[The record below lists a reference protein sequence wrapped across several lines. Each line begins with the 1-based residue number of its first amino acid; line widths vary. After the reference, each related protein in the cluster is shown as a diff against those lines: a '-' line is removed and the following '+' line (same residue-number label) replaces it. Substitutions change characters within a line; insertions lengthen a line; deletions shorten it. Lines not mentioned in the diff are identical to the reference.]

1 MICPYCTNTNDDA
14 ASTCRVCGASLS
26 GAQYP
31 TALPVGMKLQGG
43 KYVIERALGQGGF
56 GITYKASNASLGIP
70 VVVKEFNPQ
79 GATRA
84 GSSLRA
90 PSTYSVAEFKEARAR
105 FADEARVVA
114 QLTQN
119 NPNPFIV
126 RVYDVFTE
134 NDTEYYTMEFLDG
147 KALQGLVEKNGPLSE
162 AQVLEVARQLGG
174 ALQEVHQA
182 GLLHRDVKPDNVMMV
197 ARGAVLIDFGSARSI
212 AAGDQQDRIVTPGY
226 APLEQYAVQAKRG
239 PFTDVYAMAGTLF
252 FALTG
257 QAPIP
262 ATDRVN
268 GTKQATAREVNP
280 GVSKATSDLLER
292 AMRMK
297 IDERPQSAA
306 QFLTELE
313 LAVGG
318 IKAAKVGQPVGFPIS
333 VTQPVAAPAAKAK
346 NPVGQAGQANPAV
359 IPMPAGPIPASSPP
373 ASTDALL
380 GNVQIALFIVFG
392 AMILLGQFG
401 VVSPQVATV
410 GFYLVALLSL
420 YIFIQ
425 WLLFTRSGRG
435 LLLVA
440 VGAIILA
447 YYAYTR
453 GFFN

>member
-1 MICPYCTNTNDDA
+1 MISCPYCANTNDDN
-14 ASTCRVCGASLS
+14 ASACRVCGASLS
-26 GAQYP
+26 GAKYP
-31 TALPVGMKLQGG
+31 TALAAGTKLQGG
-43 KYVIERALGQGGF
+43 KYVIEKALGQGGF
-56 GITYKASNASLGIP
+56 GITYKANNASLGIP
-70 VVVKEFNPQ
+70 VVVKEFHPQ
-79 GATRA
+79 GASRA
-84 GSSLRA
+84 GTSMRPPGTLSQQ
-90 PSTYSVAEFKEARAR
+90 EFSQARAS
-105 FADEARVVA
+105 FADEAKVVA
-114 QLTQN
+114 QLTLN

-147 KALQGLVEKNGPLSE
+147 KPLQSLVEKNGPLSE

-197 ARGAVLIDFGSARSI
+197 ARGAVLIDFGSARAI
-212 AAGDQQDRIVTPGY
+212 AAGGRQSVIVTPGY
-226 APLEQYAVQAKRG
+226 APLEQYASEAKRG
-239 PFTDVYAMAGTLF
+239 PFTDVYAMASTLF

-257 QAPIP
+257 QPPVP

-268 GTKQATAREVNP
+268 GTKQPTAREVNP
-280 GVSKATSDLLER
+280 SISKATSDLLER

-306 QFLTELE
+306 EFLAELE
-313 LAVGG
+313 RAVSG
-318 IKAAKVGQPVGFPIS
+318 IKGAKVGKPVNAP
-333 VTQPVAAPAAKAK
+333 TQKVAPPVAQAK
-346 NPVGQAGQANPAV
+346 NPGVLAAQPGQANVPVQAA
-359 IPMPAGPIPASSPP
+359 PSSLP

-401 VVSPQVATV
+401 VVDPQIATI

-435 LLLVA
+435 LLLIA

-447 YYAYTR
+447 YYAYTQ

>member
-1 MICPYCTNTNDDA
+1 MTTCPYCANTNDDNTSA
-14 ASTCRVCGASLS
+14 CRVCGASLS
-26 GAQYP
+26 GAKYP
-31 TALPVGMKLQGG
+31 TALAAGTKLQGG
-43 KYVIERALGQGGF
+43 KYVIEKALGQGGF
-56 GITYKASNASLGIP
+56 GITYKASNDALGIP
-70 VVVKEFNPQ
+70 IVVKEFNPQ
-79 GATRA
+79 GATRS

-90 PSTYSVAEFKEARAR
+90 PTTISAAEFKESRAK

-114 QLTQN
+114 KLTQN

-147 KALQGLVEKNGPLSE
+147 KALQGLVEKQGPLSE
-162 AQVLEVARQLGG
+162 TQVLEVARQLGG

-212 AAGDQQDRIVTPGY
+212 AAGDLQDRIITPGY
-226 APLEQYAVQAKRG
+226 APLEQYASQAKRG

-257 QAPIP
+257 QQPIP

-268 GTKQATAREVNP
+268 GTKQPSAREVNP
-280 GVSKATSDLLER
+280 SVSKATSDLLER

-306 QFLTELE
+306 EFLTELE
-313 LAVGG
+313 RAVGG
-318 IKAAKVGQPVGFPIS
+318 IKGAKIGKPVSFPTSSAQPSP
-333 VTQPVAAPAAKAK
+333 PPPAAKAK
-346 NPVGQAGQANPAV
+346 NPVGAAPQPGLNNPPAQ
-359 IPMPAGPIPASSPP
+359 IPTSSPP

-401 VVSPQVATV
+401 VVDAKIATI
-410 GFYLVALLSL
+410 GFYLVALLSF

-435 LLLVA
+435 LLLIA

-447 YYAYTR
+447 YYAYTQ

>member
-1 MICPYCTNTNDDA
+1 MISCPYCGNTNDDTTT
-14 ASTCRVCGASLS
+14 TCRVCGASLT
-26 GAQYP
+26 GAKYP
-31 TALPVGMKLQGG
+31 TALVVGTKLQGG

-56 GITYKASNASLGIP
+56 GITYKANNASLGIP
-70 VVVKEFNPQ
+70 VVVKEFHPQ
-79 GATRA
+79 GSSRA
-84 GSSLRA
+84 GNSMRPPGTL
-90 PSTYSVAEFKEARAR
+90 TQQEFVQARAS
-105 FADEARVVA
+105 FADEAKVVA
-114 QLTQN
+114 QLTLN

-147 KALQGLVEKNGPLSE
+147 KPLQSLVEKNGPLSE
-162 AQVLEVARQLGG
+162 AQVLTVARQLGG

-197 ARGAVLIDFGSARSI
+197 ARGAVLIDFGSARAI
-212 AAGDQQDRIVTPGY
+212 AAGGRQSVIVTPGY
-226 APLEQYAVQAKRG
+226 APLEQYASEAKRG

-257 QAPIP
+257 QPPIP

-268 GTKQATAREVNP
+268 GSKQATAREVNP
-280 GVSKATSDLLER
+280 SISKATSDLLER

-297 IDERPQSAA
+297 IDERPQGAA
-306 QFLTELE
+306 EFLTELE
-313 LAVGG
+313 RAVGG
-318 IKAAKVGQPVGFPIS
+318 GKGAKASKPTNVS
-333 VTQPVAAPAAKAK
+333 VPATANTPAA
-346 NPVGQAGQANPAV
+346 QAGQAQAGSAQAGSAGQINAPAQ
-359 IPMPAGPIPASSPP
+359 AATSNP

-401 VVSPQVATV
+401 IVDPQVATI

-435 LLLVA
+435 LLLIA
-440 VGAIILA
+440 VGAIILG
-447 YYAYTR
+447 YYAYTQN
-453 GFFN
+453 FFR

>member
-1 MICPYCTNTNDDA
+1 MITCPYCANTNDDN

-26 GAQYP
+26 GAKYP
-31 TALPVGMKLQGG
+31 TALAAGTKLQGG

-56 GITYKASNASLGIP
+56 GITYKANNASLGIP
-70 VVVKEFNPQ
+70 VVVKEFHPQ
-79 GATRA
+79 GASRA
-84 GSSLRA
+84 GTSMRPPGTLSQQ
-90 PSTYSVAEFKEARAR
+90 EFKAARAS
-105 FADEARVVA
+105 FADEAKVVA
-114 QLTQN
+114 QLTLN

-147 KALQGLVEKNGPLSE
+147 KPLQSLVEKNGPLSE

-197 ARGAVLIDFGSARSI
+197 ARGAVLIDFGSARAI
-212 AAGDQQDRIVTPGY
+212 AAGGRQSIVVTPGY
-226 APLEQYAVQAKRG
+226 APLEQYASEAKRG

-257 QAPIP
+257 QPPIP

-268 GTKQATAREVNP
+268 GTKQPTAREVNP
-280 GVSKATSDLLER
+280 SISKATSDLLER

-306 QFLTELE
+306 EFLSQLE
-313 LAVGG
+313 RAVSG
-318 IKAAKVGQPVGFPIS
+318 IKGAKVGKPITP
-333 VTQPVAAPAAKAK
+333 TQPVAPAPAAQAK
-346 NPVGQAGQANPAV
+346 NPGTPAV
-359 IPMPAGPIPASSPP
+359 QPGLNNPPALPASSQP

-401 VVSPQVATV
+401 VVDPQVATV

-425 WLLFTRSGRG
+425 WLLFTRTGRG
-435 LLLVA
+435 LLLLV
-440 VGAIILA
+440 VGAVILA
-447 YYAYTR
+447 YYAYTQ

>member
-1 MICPYCTNTNDDA
+1 MISCPYCGNTNDDN
-14 ASTCRVCGASLS
+14 ASACRVCGASLS
-26 GAQYP
+26 GAKYP
-31 TALPVGMKLQGG
+31 TALAAGTKLQGG
-43 KYVIERALGQGGF
+43 KYVIEKALGQGGF
-56 GITYKASNASLGIP
+56 GITYKANNASLGIP
-70 VVVKEFNPQ
+70 VVVKEFHPQ
-79 GATRA
+79 GASRA
-84 GSSLRA
+84 GTSMRPPGTLSQQ
-90 PSTYSVAEFKEARAR
+90 EFSQARAS
-105 FADEARVVA
+105 FADEAKVVA
-114 QLTQN
+114 QLTLN

-147 KALQGLVEKNGPLSE
+147 KPLQSLVEKNGPLSE

-197 ARGAVLIDFGSARSI
+197 ARGAVLIDFGSARAI
-212 AAGDQQDRIVTPGY
+212 AAGGRQSIIVTPGY
-226 APLEQYAVQAKRG
+226 APLEQYASEAKRG

-257 QAPIP
+257 QPPIP

-268 GTKQATAREVNP
+268 GTKQPTAREVNP
-280 GVSKATSDLLER
+280 SISKATSDLLER

-297 IDERPQSAA
+297 IDERPQGAA
-306 QFLTELE
+306 EFLAELE
-313 LAVGG
+313 RAVSG
-318 IKAAKVGQPVGFPIS
+318 IKGARVGKPLSSPTPPV
-333 VTQPVAAPAAKAK
+333 APAAKAQS
-346 NPVGQAGQANPAV
+346 PVGPAAQPGLTNP
-359 IPMPAGPIPASSPP
+359 PAQVPAPSPP

-401 VVSPQVATV
+401 VVDPQIATI

-435 LLLVA
+435 LLLIT

-447 YYAYTR
+447 YYAYTQ

>member
-1 MICPYCTNTNDDA
+1 MICPYCTNTNDDHA
-14 ASTCRVCGASLS
+14 NACRVCGASLS
-26 GAQYP
+26 TAKYP
-31 TALPVGMKLQGG
+31 TALPVGTKLQSG

-226 APLEQYAVQAKRG
+226 APLEQYASQAKRG

-268 GTKQATAREVNP
+268 GTKQPTAREVNP
-280 GVSKATSDLLER
+280 SISKATSDLLER

-306 QFLTELE
+306 EFLAELE
-313 LAVGG
+313 RAVSG
-318 IKAAKVGQPVGFPIS
+318 IKGAKVGKPVSFPTTPAQPF
-333 VTQPVAAPAAKAK
+333 APAAKAQ
-346 NPVGQAGQANPAV
+346 NPVGPAAQPGQANVPVQAA
-359 IPMPAGPIPASSPP
+359 PSSPP

-401 VVSPQVATV
+401 VVDPQIATI

-435 LLLVA
+435 LLLIA

-447 YYAYTR
+447 YYAYTQ